1 MDEPLTEELLREL
14 LDSPDP
20 ARFADEHH
28 INHPSLPI
36 YLRNLLEEK
45 GLSRP
50 AVVKAAGLNP
60 TFGYQIFMGD
70 RKPSRDK
77 LLQLIF
83 AMGCTLTEANRVL
96 RIGGLSELYCKNR
109 RDAII
114 IFCIDRGLTLAETEE
129 QLYEFGERTISS

>member
-1 MDEPLTEELLREL
+1 MDEPLTEELLSEL

-20 ARFADEHH
+20 AQFADRFH
-28 INHPSLPI
+28 INHPSLPM
-36 YLRNLLEEK
+36 YLQKLLDEK
-45 GLSRP
+45 HLSRP

-77 LLQLIF
+77 LLQLVF

-96 RIGGLSELYCKNR
+96 RVGGLSELYCKNR

-129 QLYEFGERTISS
+129 QLYEFGEKTIAS

>member
-20 ARFADEHH
+20 AQFADEHH

-36 YLRNLLEEK
+36 YLQNLLEEK

-96 RIGGLSELYCKNR
+96 RIAGLSELYCKNR

-114 IFCIDRGLTLAETEE
+114 IFCIDRDLTLAETEE
-129 QLYEFGERTISS
+129 QLYEFGEQTIAS

>member
-14 LDSPDP
+14 LDAPDP
-20 ARFADEHH
+20 AQFADEHH

-36 YLRNLLEEK
+36 YLQKLLDEK

-50 AVVKAAGLNP
+50 VVVKAAGLNP

-70 RKPSRDK
+70 RKPSRNK

-96 RIGGLSELYCKNR
+96 RIAGLSELYCKNR

-129 QLYEFGERTISS
+129 QLYEFGEQTISS